1 MHVIENILTHDE
13 IDSLRE
19 IWRRVEGRKYVNFQH
34 DDGRIVD
41 HRYPLSGDPAGQA
54 LVEKIVYRNFPN
66 ATEIWSALQR
76 QSNPHNVHIDDY
88 MQKKLAPNQVWDTWT
103 YIIPLE
109 TIPEFKVIIWQ
120 ERAVSNAVMAERFST
135 ETWTKQSC
143 LSETED
149 IDHLGNFGEHNKGD
163 CFTLDGIFSYRKGA
177 GCLFGAKQFHTTNN
191 WRRYSQHTH
200 RELLQIHLFSDSPPV
215 LA

>member
-1 MHVIENILTHDE
+1 MHVIENILTHEE

-19 IWRRVEGRKYVNFQH
+19 IWHRVQDLEYVNFQH
-34 DDGRIVD
+34 KDGRIVD
-41 HRYPLSGDPAGQA
+41 HRYPLESDSEGWA

-66 ATEIWSALQR
+66 ATGIWSALQR
-76 QSNPHNVHIDDY
+76 QTNPHNVHIDNY
-88 MQKKLAPNQVWDTWT
+88 MKETLRPDEVWNTWT

-120 ERAVSNAVMAERFST
+120 ERAVTNAVMQESFTQFGEKKSDISER
-135 ETWTKQSC
+135 EY
-143 LSETED
+143 L
-149 IDHLGNFGEHNKGD
+149 DHLPRFGEYNAGD
-163 CFTLDGIFSYRKGA
+163 CFTLDGIFAYRKGA

-191 WRRYSQHTH
+191 WRRYPQHTY
-200 RELLQIHLFSDSPPV
+200 RELLQIHLFSESEPV

>member
-1 MHVIENILTHDE
+1 MYVIENILSHAE

-19 IWRRVEGRKYVNFQH
+19 IWRRVENRKYINFQH
-34 DDGRIVD
+34 EDGTIVD
-41 HRYPLSGDPAGQA
+41 HRYHLDSDPEGWA
-54 LVEKIVYRNFPN
+54 LVEKIVYRNFPS
-66 ATEIWSALQR
+66 ATNIWSALQR
-76 QSNPHNVHIDDY
+76 QSNPHSVHIDNF
-88 MQKKLAPNQVWDTWT
+88 MKETLHEHEVWNTWT

-109 TIPEFKVIIWQ
+109 TIPEFKVIVWQ
-120 ERAVSNAVMAERFST
+120 ERAVTNAAMHARFHDFRERKSR
-135 ETWTKQSC
+135 
-143 LSETED
+143 LSESEHL
-149 IDHLGNFGEHNKGD
+149 DHLPQFGEYNAGD
-163 CFTLDGIFSYRKGA
+163 CFTLDGTFAYLKGS

>member
-1 MHVIENILTHDE
+1 MHVIENILTHEE

-19 IWRRVEGRKYVNFQH
+19 IWRRVQDLEYVNFQH
-34 DDGRIVD
+34 KDGRIVD
-41 HRYPLSGDPAGQA
+41 HRYPLESDSEGWA

-66 ATEIWSALQR
+66 ATGIWSALQR
-76 QSNPHNVHIDDY
+76 QTNPHNVHIDNY
-88 MQKKLAPNQVWDTWT
+88 MKETLRPDEVWNTWT

-120 ERAVSNAVMAERFST
+120 ERAVTNAVMQESFTQFGEKKSDISER
-135 ETWTKQSC
+135 EY
-143 LSETED
+143 L
-149 IDHLGNFGEHNKGD
+149 DHLPRFGENNAGD
-163 CFTLDGIFSYRKGA
+163 CFTLDGIFTYRKGA

-191 WRRYSQHTH
+191 WRRYPQHTY
-200 RELLQIHLFSDSPPV
+200 RELLQIHLFSESEPV